1 MPTVTVAENVVG
13 VSGPVIHVVEIG
25 IAGPQGPAGPPG
37 SGGSDS
43 YRHVQGSASAVWTV
57 AHALNMYPNITVID
71 SAGRVVEGEIAY
83 PDANTVV
90 LTFSAAF
97 SGEAYA
103 S

>member
-1 MPTVTVAENVVG
+1 
-13 VSGPVIHVVEIG
+13 
-25 IAGPQGPAGPPG
+25 
-37 SGGSDS
+37 
-43 YRHVQGSASAVWTV
+43 
-57 AHALNMYPNITVID
+57 MYPNITVID